1 MWWWIL
7 GFPASLMVLLL
18 ALAKLE
24 SRFLTPED
32 HLSAIQGLLASK
44 EADKVE
50 LQVTKL
56 LAPVVDR
63 PRRHHRTP
71 KGSPR

>member
-1 MWWWIL
+1 MWWIL
-7 GFPASLMVLLL
+7 GVPASLMVLLL

-24 SRFLTPED
+24 SRLLTPDE
-32 HLSAIQGLLASK
+32 HLSAILRLLVSEK
-44 EADKVE
+44 ADEVE

-56 LAPVVDR
+56 LASVVDR
-63 PRRHHRTP
+63 PRRHHPAP